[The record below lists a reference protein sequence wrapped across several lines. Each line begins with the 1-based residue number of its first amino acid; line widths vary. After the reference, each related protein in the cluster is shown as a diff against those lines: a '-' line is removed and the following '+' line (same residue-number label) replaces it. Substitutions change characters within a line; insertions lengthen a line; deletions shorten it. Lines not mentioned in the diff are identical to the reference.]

1 MVKTNNKQKKQK
13 QHDQKK
19 RAPRDQMLNGYV
31 KSISLTLF
39 P

>member
-1 MVKTNNKQKKQK
+1 MVKTNKQKQK

-31 KSISLTLF
+31 KSSHYL
-39 P
+39 

>member
-1 MVKTNNKQKKQK
+1 MVKTNKQTNKQK

-31 KSISLTLF
+31 KSSYYL
-39 P
+39 